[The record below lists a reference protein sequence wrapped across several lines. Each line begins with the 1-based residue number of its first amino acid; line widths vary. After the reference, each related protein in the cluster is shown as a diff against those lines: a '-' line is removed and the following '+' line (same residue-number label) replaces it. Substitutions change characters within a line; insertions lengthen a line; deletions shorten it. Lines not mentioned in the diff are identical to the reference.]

1 QVKQALPSCYQ
12 QLGLVADDPRVAS
25 HHGKRVAEGQHR
37 LQTWTDP
44 LLGWTTIAGAPFY
57 VRQLADHKAAIDPA
71 ELRRAPLLEYAR
83 VCGET
88 FAKAHGRTGD
98 AAVLYGYAG
107 QSDKLDRAI
116 AELSLLG
123 ADQVTGD
130 WEVLTGAIGR
140 GELEAK
146 DLA

>member
-1 QVKQALPSCYQ
+1 
-12 QLGLVADDPRVAS
+12 
-25 HHGKRVAEGQHR
+25 
-37 LQTWTDP
+37 
-44 LLGWTTIAGAPFY
+44 
-57 VRQLADHKAAIDPA
+57 
-71 ELRRAPLLEYAR
+71 

-116 AELSLLG
+116 AELAILG
-123 ADQVTGD
+123 ADQVTHD
-130 WEVLTGAIGR
+130 WEILVGAIGR

-146 DLA
+146 DLD